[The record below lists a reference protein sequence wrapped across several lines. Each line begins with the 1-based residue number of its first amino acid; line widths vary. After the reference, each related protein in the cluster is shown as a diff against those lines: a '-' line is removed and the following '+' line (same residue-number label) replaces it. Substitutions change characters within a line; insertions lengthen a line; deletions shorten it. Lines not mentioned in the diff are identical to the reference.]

1 MILNKILKNF
11 CNKNYISIKNKI
23 EKLPQISVSPDD
35 YTILEQPKLFKKRV
49 LELILSSKKRIC
61 ISALYLQNDE
71 FGNEFIKAIYSAMRA
86 NPKLHVRIYVDFHRA
101 QRGLHGVENQIVNTD
116 WYYSLCKKNDK
127 NPSIYGVP
135 VKKREIFG
143 VLHLKGFVFDDT
155 VLYSGA
161 SINNVYFNHL
171 ENYRID
177 RYHEILS
184 PELADCMCNYCTE
197 AFHQSNAVQD
207 ITTNSIPSAKE
218 ISAEIKKNRKILCNC
233 KYKFISQKIQNNSVG
248 LTPLVGLGG
257 NNNKLNQTIL
267 NLIDCANKEIF
278 ICTPYFNLPA
288 PVLKKIRNALK
299 RNIQITIIIG
309 DKTANDFYIRDKS
322 KFNKVGAIPY
332 IYEMNLKD
340 FIESNSRYLKSGQLQ
355 VNLWKNENNT
365 YHVKGL
371 MIDNKYH
378 LITGNNINPRAW
390 ALDLENGILI
400 HDKNMLLLEKFSHEK
415 LFLLRHTTR
424 INNAGQLDSFNDYPE
439 EVKKLILKVKK
450 FGAQWLLR
458 KLL

>member
-1 MILNKILKNF
+1 
-11 CNKNYISIKNKI
+11 
-23 EKLPQISVSPDD
+23 
-35 YTILEQPKLFKKRV
+35 
-49 LELILSSKKRIC
+49 
-61 ISALYLQNDE
+61 
-71 FGNEFIKAIYSAMRA
+71 
-86 NPKLHVRIYVDFHRA
+86 
-101 QRGLHGVENQIVNTD
+101 
-116 WYYSLCKKNDK
+116 
-127 NPSIYGVP
+127 
-135 VKKREIFG
+135 
-143 VLHLKGFVFDDT
+143 
-155 VLYSGA
+155 
-161 SINNVYFNHL
+161 
-171 ENYRID
+171 
-177 RYHEILS
+177 
-184 PELADCMCNYCTE
+184 
-197 AFHQSNAVQD
+197 
-207 ITTNSIPSAKE
+207 
-218 ISAEIKKNRKILCNC
+218 LCNC

-415 LFLLRHTTR
+415 LFF
-424 INNAGQLDSFNDYPE
+424 LDIQQE
-439 EVKKLILKVKK
+439 LITPDN
-450 FGAQWLLR
+450 
-458 KLL
+458 